1 LEEERSAFLPL
12 PAQECEARRSTQAH
26 ANSLSLLQF
35 DSIRYSVPVKY
46 AHRTIT
52 VVATDDDVKLV
63 FEDRLIARH
72 RRHWGRE
79 RYVYDP
85 IHYLALLERKPGAVD
100 YARLLADWQLPSA

>member
-1 LEEERSAFLPL
+1 
-12 PAQECEARRSTQAH
+12 
-26 ANSLSLLQF
+26 
-35 DSIRYSVPVKY
+35 
-46 AHRTIT
+46 

-100 YARLLADWQLPSA
+100 YARLLADWRLPSA

>member
-1 LEEERSAFLPL
+1 
-12 PAQECEARRSTQAH
+12 
-26 ANSLSLLQF
+26 
-35 DSIRYSVPVKY
+35 
-46 AHRTIT
+46 

-79 RYVYDP
+79 RHFFDP

-100 YARLLADWQLPSA
+100 YARLLADWRLPSA